1 MQTKKHVHRFIEL
14 WEDSLARFL
23 KRKDEEMA
31 ITYKLIQCLDQVVED
46 MNEHERL
53 VEELRGLQI
62 SAETEEERSQLL
74 GKISGL
80 RQTIYTGN
88 QTLKTCLENDL
99 KFDEFLNNFADDFL
113 TEAMKKI

>member
-1 MQTKKHVHRFIEL
+1 MYIFIER
-14 WEDSLARFL
+14 WQQSVKRFL
-23 KRKDEEMA
+23 AEKDEGMDKTRELM
-31 ITYKLIQCLDQVVED
+31 KSLDQVVKD
-46 MNEHERL
+46 MNEYKRL